1 MLLRERGIDMRVTHW
16 LFIGLFVSTIAGIT
30 APALALE
37 PASPSGGAGGQG
49 GSDVGKTQ
57 SDGSMPKNHG
67 WYVGFSF
74 GYSDDKGLDDNGD
87 TFKIF
92 GGYRFNKFIALEG
105 ALVSLGGDL
114 GSNNDII
121 KDGIS
126 VQAVGIWPVSKRV
139 ELLGKA
145 GFFTWEEWQINENQ
159 FNCSDFGTGF
169 ICTEDQDKINDGTN
183 GTFGL
188 GLNYHISKRWSLRA
202 EWERFLDVGEGDVDM
217 ISIGSFYRF

>member
-1 MLLRERGIDMRVTHW
+1 MRTAHW
-16 LFIGLFVSTIAGIT
+16 LLLGLFVSTLAGV
-30 APALALE
+30 AVPALALQ
-37 PASPSGGAGGQG
+37 PPSSPSGTGDDP
-49 GSDVGKTQ
+49 GSDAGEKQGEEGK
-57 SDGSMPKNHG
+57 PKNHG
-67 WYVGFSF
+67 FYVGFSF

-105 ALVSLGGDL
+105 ALVTLGDDL
-114 GSNNDII
+114 GPNRDIS
-121 KDGIS
+121 KDGLS
-126 VQAVGIWPVSKRV
+126 VQAVGIWPVAKRV

-145 GFFTWEEWQINENQ
+145 GFFTWEEWQVDRNELD
-159 FNCSDFGTGF
+159 CSDFGTGF
-169 ICTEDQDKINDGTN
+169 ICVEDEDKIDDGTN

>member
-1 MLLRERGIDMRVTHW
+1 MRIRHW
-16 LFIGLFVSTIAGIT
+16 LFIGLLVSTVAGIA

-37 PASPSGGAGGQG
+37 PRSPPSGTSGQA
-49 GSDVGKTQ
+49 GSDAGEKQ
-57 SDGSMPKNHG
+57 SEDTKPKNHG
-67 WYVGFSF
+67 WYVGFGF

-87 TFKIF
+87 GFKIF

-105 ALVSLGGDL
+105 ALVSLGEDL
-114 GSNNDII
+114 GPSDFI

-126 VQAVGIWPVSKRV
+126 VQAVGIWPVAKRV

-145 GFFTWEEWQINENQ
+145 GFFSWEERVINKNQ
-159 FNCSDFGTGF
+159 FDCSDFGGGF
-169 ICTEDQDKINDGTN
+169 ICVEDQDKVDDGTT

-202 EWERFLDVGEGDVDM
+202 EWERFIDVGEGDVDM

>member
-1 MLLRERGIDMRVTHW
+1 MRTAHW
-16 LFIGLFVSTIAGIT
+16 LFLSLFVSTAVG

-37 PASPSGGAGGQG
+37 PGSSATGAGDQA
-49 GSDVGKTQ
+49 GSDAGEKQGK
-57 SDGSMPKNHG
+57 DAKPKNHG
-67 WYVGFSF
+67 FYVGFSF

-105 ALVSLGGDL
+105 ALVGLGTDL
-114 GSNNDII
+114 GSNRDLS
-121 KDGIS
+121 KDGLS
-126 VQAVGIWPVSKRV
+126 VQAVGIWPVAKRV

-145 GFFTWEEWQINENQ
+145 GFFTWEEWQVNENQ
-159 FNCSDFGTGF
+159 FDCSDFGTGF
-169 ICTEDQDKINDGTN
+169 ICTEDQDKIDDGTN

-217 ISIGSFYRF
+217 LSLGSFYRF